1 MILLSRLVAKQPVV
15 SKSVDTPQ
23 CLQSPSTYHGISQ
36 ITTASKNKNHN
47 LKRQFKFE
55 HPTALPAIK
64 ANKLSTGSNM
74 NITSHFA
81 KVKHQRTITAKNSE
95 KSTMKRQTK
104 IQEFSSLVTETKKLT
119 KSCISMETISDEE
132 REFLRREILSASNVA
147 CTLVFGDGR
156 TLLRTYS
163 KKQLVRRKASLHKAI
178 FSSATSDANLGE
190 KEIPGSENFRYM
202 QVVV

>member
-1 MILLSRLVAKQPVV
+1 
-15 SKSVDTPQ
+15 
-23 CLQSPSTYHGISQ
+23 
-36 ITTASKNKNHN
+36 
-47 LKRQFKFE
+47 
-55 HPTALPAIK
+55 
-64 ANKLSTGSNM
+64 
-74 NITSHFA
+74 
-81 KVKHQRTITAKNSE
+81 
-95 KSTMKRQTK
+95 
-104 IQEFSSLVTETKKLT
+104 
-119 KSCISMETISDEE
+119 METISDEE